1 MLPNLKQMTERE
13 ILSIKIFLVKI
24 VLKIG
29 QDKYL
34 LLILFSRLVFG
45 HIKIKI

>member
-1 MLPNLKQMTERE
+1 MLLNLKQMMERE

-24 VLKIG
+24 LLKIG

-34 LLILFSRLVFG
+34 LLILFLRLIFG
-45 HIKIKI
+45 HIKIKT